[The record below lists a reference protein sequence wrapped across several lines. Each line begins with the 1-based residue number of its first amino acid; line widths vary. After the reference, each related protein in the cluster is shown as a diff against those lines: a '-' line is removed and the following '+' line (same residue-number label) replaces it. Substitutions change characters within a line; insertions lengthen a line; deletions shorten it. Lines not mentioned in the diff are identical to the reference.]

1 MDHEESEEQREVES
15 DQMDDEDYED
25 YEDDAAFESGITIS
39 VNDTSK

>member
-15 DQMDDEDYED
+15 DQMDDEDYV
-25 YEDDAAFESGITIS
+25 DDTAVESDVMIS